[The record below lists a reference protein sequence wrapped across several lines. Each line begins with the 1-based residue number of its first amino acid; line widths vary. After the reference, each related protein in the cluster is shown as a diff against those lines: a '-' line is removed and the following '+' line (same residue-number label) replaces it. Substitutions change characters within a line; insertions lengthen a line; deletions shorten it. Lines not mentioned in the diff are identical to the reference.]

1 MIPIPMEIKGTP
13 KTKEEWQAA
22 VAEATKLALDELRKT
37 GMSAAMLEEA
47 AREMAE
53 FGRQI
58 CDAGDLDKLS
68 AVQAGHLLSEMVKLG
83 ELLPKMLTSMG
94 KEYAQKGE
102 GLHTFTLGSALSEV
116 VTALA
121 CLEHAQ
127 KLLKHVAECDCG
139 KGKRVKASA

>member
-1 MIPIPMEIKGTP
+1 MIPIPMEIKGDP

-22 VAEATKLALDELRKT
+22 VAEATEMALAELRKT
-37 GMSAAMLEEA
+37 GMSGAMLEEA

-53 FGRQI
+53 LGQQI
-58 CDAGDLDKLS
+58 CEAGDLDRLS
-68 AVQAGHLLSEMVKLG
+68 HIQAEHLLSEMARIG

-102 GLHTFTLGSALSEV
+102 GLHTFTLGAAHSEV

-127 KLLKHVAECDCG
+127 RLLKHVAECDCG